1 MHYRPDTAL
10 VGTVEFDHADIFR
23 DLEHVKTV
31 FRWFTNI
38 VPSRGLLVRHED
50 CDVTREVTSAA
61 LCRIEGYGADSGRW
75 RVMGLSDRGED
86 GTAFRILRDREPFG
100 GEVVLRLGGEHNVR
114 NALAVTAAAHEQG
127 LDAETIVAGLSTF
140 RGVRRRLEVRGEVA
154 GVTVVDD
161 FAHHPT
167 AIAETL
173 RAVARRF
180 PGRKIWAVFEPRSWS
195 MRRNVFQ
202 DRLPGAFAGADEV
215 VLARVFGAEE
225 LPPSERLDPE
235 RLVRDLAAAGRRA
248 RFLEDAEA
256 IVEDLVGRCVPG
268 DVIAVM
274 SNGGFDGLHDKLL
287 EALAGRRP

>member
-1 MHYRPDTAL
+1 
-10 VGTVEFDHADIFR
+10 
-23 DLEHVKTV
+23 
-31 FRWFTNI
+31 
-38 VPSRGLLVRHED
+38 
-50 CDVTREVTSAA
+50 
-61 LCRIEGYGADSGRW
+61 
-75 RVMGLSDRGED
+75 
-86 GTAFRILRDREPFG
+86 
-100 GEVVLRLGGEHNVR
+100 
-114 NALAVTAAAHEQG
+114 
-127 LDAETIVAGLSTF
+127 
-140 RGVRRRLEVRGEVA
+140 VA

-248 RFLEDAEA
+248 RFLEDADA